1 MNLLDQIRKDIDRI
15 DDEMKALFLKRMEL
29 VSYVKAYKKE
39 HHLPI
44 VDLDREQSMLSKQL
58 ENMEDE
64 TLKGL
69 YESFLKHIMSLSKA
83 YQQ

>member
-1 MNLLDQIRKDIDRI
+1 MNRLDHIRKDIDAI

-39 HHLPI
+39 HHLPV
-44 VDLDREQSMLSKQL
+44 VDLNREHIILSKQL
-58 ENMEDE
+58 ESIEDE
-64 TLKGL
+64 TLKSL